1 MGKALKRKGD
11 TNMKKMRKIFAVL
24 LTLAM
29 VLGMSMTS
37 FAAGTQDSTASIIV
51 KNANGATLK
60 YAQVVELNQNS
71 TYGWKFVDGYA
82 NAFRTAFKLQET
94 DSDDVAIAKLIEL
107 GTLENANPN
116 SNANNGTTNTG
127 KTGKETLASQFAD
140 ALKSITITSNAVQ
153 AESDNYTLVDKAAS
167 AGLYVIKATKT
178 GYSYSDMAAYV
189 AFDNFTTG
197 TLKDATVTAKGTKDQ
212 VKKEVDEV
220 KVEGQTADDQNT
232 SITTGDVINYTITQ
246 SYPYYPANAKK
257 TTFTIVD
264 TITNATFNQNSLV
277 VKAGT
282 STLLEGAD
290 KDYTVAFT
298 KNNTVMTI
306 TFNYDSA
313 KAGQIVTVKYGVT
326 VDDISNIDNAKVT
339 NSATAT
345 ANGKYTVAEVESA
358 AVTFTVKKV
367 DASDNKDNK
376 TGLSGAEFQLYVS
389 CTEGTSGAQQLT
401 LKNNSTVWALSLGNT
416 QKKITDD
423 NGNATFKGLDA
434 DKTYYVLETK
444 APAGYSLNDK
454 AIQLTGAKVEK
465 NQTSSSTLKDENNI
479 EYTKETTSVTV
490 TNFKDETYTDT
501 KLNALP
507 STGGIGTTIFTI
519 AGCVI
524 MIAAA
529 GLFFASRKKSDNK

>member
-1 MGKALKRKGD
+1 
-11 TNMKKMRKIFAVL
+11 MKKMRKIFAVL

-37 FAAGTQDSTASIIV
+37 FAADTQTSTASIIV

-60 YAQVVELNQNS
+60 YAQIVELNQNS
-71 TYGWKFVDGYA
+71 TYGWKFVAGYA

-140 ALKSITITSNAVQ
+140 ALKSITITSDGVQ

-189 AFDNFTTG
+189 AFNNFTDG

-220 KVEGQTADDQNT
+220 KVEGQKADDQNT

-246 SYPYYPANAKK
+246 SYPYYPANAKEP
-257 TTFTIVD
+257 TFTIVD
-264 TITNATFNQNSLV
+264 TITNATFNQDSLV

-282 STLLEGAD
+282 NTLVKGPD
-290 KDYTVAFT
+290 KDYTVDFNEN
-298 KNNTVMTI
+298 KMTI

-326 VDDISNIDNAKVT
+326 VADISNIDTAKVT

-401 LKNNSTVWALSLGNT
+401 LKNNSTVWALSLGKT
-416 QKKITDD
+416 QKKTTDD

-444 APAGYSLNDK
+444 APAGYSLNNK
-454 AIQLTGAKVEK
+454 AIQLTGARVTMAPL
-465 NQTSSSTLKDENNI
+465 TSEDVTDEAGNVL
-479 EYTKETTSVTV
+479 YTKEKTLVDTV
-490 TNFKDETYTDT
+490 TNFTTEEYTDT
-501 KLNALP
+501 KLSALP

>member
-1 MGKALKRKGD
+1 
-11 TNMKKMRKIFAVL
+11 MKKMRKIFAVL

-376 TGLSGAEFQLYVS
+376 TGLTGAEFQLYVS
-389 CTEGTSGAQQLT
+389 CTEGTTGAQQLT

>member
-1 MGKALKRKGD
+1 MKSNTKKRLIAFMLCMVLVLSSATSAFADEGSFYHVPNDTVELSREIMKDGISQGTLYATIPGEAFQASDANANLQMDLQTETDESAIIENIQTELINSGITEYALNQTIMADISFFISTEVNAQVPTKPINFRFENTSLD
-11 TNMKKMRKIFAVL
+11 T
-24 LTLAM
+24 TLAM
-29 VLGMSMTS
+29 G
-37 FAAGTQDSTASIIV
+37 
-51 KNANGATLK
+51 
-60 YAQVVELNQNS
+60 
-71 TYGWKFVDGYA
+71 FVYD
-82 NAFRTAFKLQET
+82 R
-94 DSDDVAIAKLIEL
+94 
-107 GTLENANPN
+107 
-116 SNANNGTTNTG
+116 
-127 KTGKETLASQFAD
+127 
-140 ALKSITITSNAVQ
+140 
-153 AESDNYTLVDKAAS
+153 SDNT
-167 AGLYVIKATKT
+167 
-178 GYSYSDMAAYV
+178 
-189 AFDNFTTG
+189 
-197 TLKDATVTAKGTKDQ
+197 
-212 VKKEVDEV
+212 
-220 KVEGQTADDQNT
+220 
-232 SITTGDVINYTITQ
+232 TTGDVINYTITQ
-246 SYPYYPANAKK
+246 SYPYYPANAKEP
-257 TTFTIVD
+257 TFTIVD
-264 TITNATFNQNSLV
+264 TITNATFNQDSLV

-282 STLLEGAD
+282 NTLVKGPD
-290 KDYTVAFT
+290 KDYTVDFNEN
-298 KNNTVMTI
+298 KMTI

-326 VDDISNIDNAKVT
+326 VADISNIDTAKVT

-401 LKNNSTVWALSLGNT
+401 LKNNSTVWALSLGKT
-416 QKKITDD
+416 QKKTTDD

-465 NQTSSSTLKDENNI
+465 KQTSSSTLKDENNI

>member
-1 MGKALKRKGD
+1 
-11 TNMKKMRKIFAVL
+11 MKKMRKIFAVL